1 MRNKTSRLL
10 NTYIFKEQSA
20 ESKQK
25 CRELLIRLLRKD
37 LYRAKCL
44 YLKEQDFSRI
54 CCNDY
59 IKTKVLAIR
68 TYVMF
73 GEKKTIDIVSAK
85 SWLRMYKDHRTKANI
100 LRGRCY
106 RITETLST
114 LIKYS
119 KYKQV
124 HMTNKYNFSN
134 VYISAELSDKDKD
147 KLVGLKGYFL
157 NKLLDL
163 DSLTVADKPVEL
175 IGYDDFTFTGSDD
188 QSKPIFIPED
198 KVSIT
203 KVN

>member
-10 NTYIFKEQSA
+10 NIYMFKEQSA

-44 YLKEQDFSRI
+44 YLNERDFSII

-59 IKTKVLAIR
+59 TKAKVLAIR
-68 TYVMF
+68 TYFVS
-73 GEKKTIDIVSAK
+73 GENKTIDIDNAK
-85 SWLRMYKDHRTKANI
+85 WWLRMYKTYRTKANV

-114 LIKYS
+114 LIKHS

-124 HMTNKYNFSN
+124 HMINKYNFSD

-163 DSLTVADKPVEL
+163 DLLTVADKPVEL
-175 IGYDDFTFTGSDD
+175 IGYNDFTFTGSDD

-198 KVSIT
+198 KIIIT